1 MNHAKED
8 YCRGDIWLARLSQ
21 ACGSEM
27 DGTRPFVI
35 LQNNV
40 GNYHGPTVIGT
51 PLTTQIKKTHLPTHV
66 ILQSGPCAGSMAVL
80 EQIITIDKER
90 LVHRMGALDT
100 KDMTAINKAAISSLG
115 LTVNEPSLFCLC
127 SRCVSDFRSVP
138 GHTAKRANPYQIIT
152 EECTYCGS
160 RNGYDYFVTE
170 SDNQCAT

>member
-21 ACGSEM
+21 ASGSEM

-66 ILQSGPCAGSMAVL
+66 ILQSGPCAGSIQPSDAAPGGELPQVL
-80 EQIITIDKER
+80 RGCEGSPGVQQKSLRELLQPRIRR
-90 LVHRMGALDT
+90 LR
-100 KDMTAINKAAISSLG
+100 
-115 LTVNEPSLFCLC
+115 LC
-127 SRCVSDFRSVP
+127 
-138 GHTAKRANPYQIIT
+138 GRA
-152 EECTYCGS
+152 G
-160 RNGYDYFVTE
+160 
-170 SDNQCAT
+170 